1 MHPLIEKFGQE
12 GLPLILE
19 HYQRGEKDVKS
30 LRQSLM
36 GAIITKEVEVNPN
49 LVAVPWQIAISQV
62 AENTTQFWLAF
73 EYEGLPPL
81 DRSMLPL
88 YKIEADKWKSLLEV
102 SPENALIQWNTTT
115 KCEQKF
121 IFLESEIAV
130 FEKGIK
136 EKGTKEII
144 SWWRS
149 RKRLS
154 IPSS

>member
-1 MHPLIEKFGQE
+1 MHPLIEKLGQE
-12 GLPLILE
+12 VFPLILE
-19 HYQRGEKDVKS
+19 HYQKVEKDVEI

-36 GAIITKEVEVNPN
+36 GAIITKEVEANPS
-49 LVAVPWQIAISQV
+49 LVAVPWWLAISPV

-88 YKIEADKWKSLLEV
+88 YKIEADKWKSLVEV
-102 SPENALIQWNTTT
+102 SPENALIQCNTAT

-130 FEKGIK
+130 FEKD
-136 EKGTKEII
+136 TKEIVA
-144 SWWRS
+144 WWRS
-149 RKRLS
+149 QKRIS